1 MRKLFLVLASLFTVL
16 SVVFAFLPLGT
27 LGLIPVGIAILF
39 GFLTLKKSDINQRK
53 LVKVLLVFAFLSLI
67 IITGK
72 EFFIKDEIAK
82 DNVFENQKKATKK
95 EAKKELEEL
104 EGLE

>member
-39 GFLTLKKSDINQRK
+39 GLLAFQKSDVNARK

-72 EFFIKDEIAK
+72 EFFIKEEIAK